1 MPTTGKRPM
10 TTASRCNFE
19 QVGRDSMLPRAG
31 TFALVLA
38 AHVALAVWVSHATI
52 GKNEDPPPP
61 RMDVRMIEMAA
72 PRPPEAPKPVSRQA
86 KPLPAAERP
95 AVRRPTP
102 LPPPAVL
109 AAAPATVQAPTSFP
123 IAPQAIAPSKE
134 ESAPIAPL
142 APAPVVPPRFDAD
155 YLQNPAPVYPPLSRK
170 LHEEGRVLLFVQ
182 VSAKGDAES
191 VELRKSSGFPRLDE
205 AAMSAVRKWRFVP
218 ARRGAEPVASSVV
231 VPLVFRLD
239 S

>member
-1 MPTTGKRPM
+1 MTTG
-10 TTASRCNFE
+10 TCNFE
-19 QVGRDSMLPRAG
+19 QTGRDSVFSRAG

-38 AHVALAVWVSHATI
+38 AHVALAVWVSHAAT
-52 GKNEDPPPP
+52 GKNEDPAPP

-72 PRPPEAPKPVSRQA
+72 PRPAVAPQTVPRQE

-109 AAAPATVQAPTSFP
+109 AAAPATVQAPTSFSV
-123 IAPQAIAPSKE
+123 APQTVAPPKE
-134 ESAPIAPL
+134 DAMPTAPPS
-142 APAPVVPPRFDAD
+142 PAPVVPPRFDAD

-170 LHEEGRVLLFVQ
+170 LHEEGKVLLFVQ
-182 VSAKGDAES
+182 VSAKGEAEN
-191 VELRKSSGFPRLDE
+191 VEIRKSSGFPRLDE